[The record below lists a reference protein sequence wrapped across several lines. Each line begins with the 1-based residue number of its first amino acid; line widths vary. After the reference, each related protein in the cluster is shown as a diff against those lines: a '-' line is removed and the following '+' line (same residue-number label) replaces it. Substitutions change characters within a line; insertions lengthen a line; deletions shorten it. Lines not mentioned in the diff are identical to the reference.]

1 MMVSAVMIPKISVSS
16 RREERQILLTIQG
29 NEVALS
35 VYGVNKL
42 VRELRDAS
50 LEVVSRERK
59 TVSFEELLRDR
70 MADRQIGT
78 EEWQRQIA
86 KQVEINHKHIEAERK
101 RIEAEIAER
110 KARDKVV
117 SQLIDAGYKLLA
129 KKLHPDKGGS
139 SEAMTRLNQAREQLR
154 GDRRILP

>member
-86 KQVEINHKHIEAERK
+86 KQVEINHKRIEAERK

-117 SQLIDAGYKLLA
+117 SQLIDAGYKVLA
-129 KKLHPDKGGS
+129 TKLHPDKGGS

-154 GDRRILP
+154 GDRRILS

>member
-1 MMVSAVMIPKISVSS
+1 MVSAVMIPKISVSS

-86 KQVEINHKHIEAERK
+86 KQVEINHKRIEAERK
-101 RIEAEIAER
+101 SIEAEIAER

-117 SQLIDAGYKLLA
+117 SQLIDAGYKVLA
-129 KKLHPDKGGS
+129 TKLHPDKGGS

-154 GDRRILP
+154 GDRGILP